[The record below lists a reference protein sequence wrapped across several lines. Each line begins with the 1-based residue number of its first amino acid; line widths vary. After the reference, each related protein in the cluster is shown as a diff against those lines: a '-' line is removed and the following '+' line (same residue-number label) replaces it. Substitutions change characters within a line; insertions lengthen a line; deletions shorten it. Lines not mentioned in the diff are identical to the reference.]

1 MMRFMDAETQTNS
14 RETQMTFHRFSG
26 IACVLSTLLCSG
38 QLANAQS
45 TRTNYYNTLQ
55 TISYASDVDSFQQ
68 NLRAIVRSTT
78 LQEET
83 STLYKMAFE
92 GGITFPSSTNPTVAA
107 SEEII
112 LVRSAGGKLKTEDPS
127 LSRTIAVI
135 NSGVDWATSHSLP
148 ENKQLRIPIDL
159 GNGVTSFA
167 MMTFDSEPVDIG
179 AGDDTRLVTVRS
191 APRRISGRSGIFT
204 CAYNAIF
211 IYSPKND
218 QLYQSTSVF
227 TANNNVS
234 EQFRLEEQTFLT
246 TTSGAAPQ
254 YELVDYKNRLGTF
267 TTYEGGL
274 PMSNPPPPWVI
285 EAMTARES
293 LYCQGKAIVYQK
305 TNWVF
310 VSAFIANTSYAL
322 MNYAW
327 NVVTGET
334 LVTSVRKNYP
344 EIGSRLQHV
353 DIETIVCNAN
363 TTLVA
368 STLQLTSTVASE
380 STSLGAKHVSIT
392 PDAKP
397 SLPERPSVPVAAA
410 GSDLMSTVLIVGGAG
425 AAIALGSSSS
435 GGSSSAC
442 AGNGLVGNYT
452 ATIFDPCLVTD
463 IPPSDISFA
472 LALKSN
478 CSVSGTATVSG
489 VTVPVTTTTWSHAS
503 GILTIG
509 SFTGPVLESA
519 ITFPTPLEQIF
530 PAVATAVLAFFD
542 PLPDEVRLEIIEDC
556 GSPEEWVSGLEMIW
570 KR

>member
-55 TISYASDVDSFQQ
+55 TISYASDDDSFQQ
-68 NLRAIVRSTT
+68 HLRAIVRSTT

-159 GNGVTSFA
+159 GNGVTSYA

-327 NVVTGET
+327 NAVTGET

-380 STSLGAKHVSIT
+380 SASLGAKHVSIT

-397 SLPERPSVPVAAA
+397 SLPERPSVPIAAA

-425 AAIALGSSSS
+425 AAIALGTSSS

-452 ATIFDPCLVTD
+452 ATISSPCNRTI
-463 IPPSDISFA
+463 IPPSEISLA
-472 LALKSN
+472 LALNSS
-478 CSVSGTATVSG
+478 CSVTGTANVYTE
-489 VTVPVTTTTWSHAS
+489 TPAVTTTTWSHAS

-509 SFTGPVLESA
+509 SFTGAVAESA
-519 ITFPTPLEQIF
+519 TTFTTPLEQIF
-530 PAVATAVLAFFD
+530 PAVAAAVLASFD
-542 PLPDEVRLEIIEDC
+542 LFDKDEQIAIIANC
-556 GSPEEWVSGLEMIW
+556 GTPEAYVSGLQMTW
-570 KR
+570 TR

>member
-1 MMRFMDAETQTNS
+1 MMRFMDAETQTIS

-26 IACVLSTLLCSG
+26 IACVLFALLCSV
-38 QLANAQS
+38 QLTNAQS
-45 TRTNYYNTLQ
+45 TQTNYYNTLQ

-78 LQEET
+78 LHEEP
-83 STLYKMAFE
+83 STLYKLAFE
-92 GGITFPSSTNPTVAA
+92 GGITFPSATNPTVAA

-112 LVRSAGGKLKTEDPS
+112 LARSAGGKLKTEDPS

-159 GNGVTSFA
+159 GNGVTSYA
-167 MMTFDSEPVDIG
+167 LMTFDSEPVDIG

-191 APRRISGRSGIFT
+191 APRRISGRSGVFT

-246 TTSGAAPQ
+246 TTNGTDPQ

-327 NVVTGET
+327 NAVTGET

-368 STLQLTSTVASE
+368 SALQLTSTVASE
-380 STSLGAKHVSIT
+380 TASLGAKHVSIT
-392 PDAKP
+392 PDAKL

-410 GSDLMSTVLIVGGAG
+410 GSDLMSAVLIVGGAG
-425 AAIALGSSSS
+425 AAIALGTSSS
-435 GGSSSAC
+435 GGSSGAC

-452 ATIFDPCLVTD
+452 ATISSPCNGTF
-463 IPPSDISFA
+463 IPASYISLA
-472 LALKSN
+472 LALNSS
-478 CSVSGTATVSG
+478 CSVTGTANVDGETLA
-489 VTVPVTTTTWSHAS
+489 VTPTTWSYAS

-509 SFTGPVLESA
+509 SFPVAVADSA
-519 ITFPTPLEQIF
+519 TTFETPLEQIF
-530 PAVATAVLAFFD
+530 PAVAAAVLAAFD
-542 PLPDEVRLEIIEDC
+542 LLDKYERDEIIANC
-556 GSPEEWVSGLEMIW
+556 GTPEAYVSGLQMTW
-570 KR
+570 TR

>member
-26 IACVLSTLLCSG
+26 IACVLFALLCSV
-38 QLANAQS
+38 QLTNAQS
-45 TRTNYYNTLQ
+45 TQTNYYNTLQ
-55 TISYASDVDSFQQ
+55 TISYASEDDSFQQ

-78 LQEET
+78 LHEET
-83 STLYKMAFE
+83 STLYKLAFE
-92 GGITFPSSTNPTVAA
+92 GGITFPSATNPTVAA

-112 LVRSAGGKLKTEDPS
+112 LARSAGGKLKTEDPS

-159 GNGVTSFA
+159 GNGITSYA

-191 APRRISGRSGIFT
+191 APRRISGRSGVFT

-227 TANNNVS
+227 TANNNAS

-327 NVVTGET
+327 NAFTGET

-344 EIGSRLQHV
+344 EIGFRLQHV

-363 TTLVA
+363 TTLEA

-380 STSLGAKHVSIT
+380 TASLGAKHVSIT

-410 GSDLMSTVLIVGGAG
+410 GSDLMSTVLVVGGAG
-425 AAIALGSSSS
+425 AAIALGTSSS
-435 GGSSSAC
+435 GGSRSAC

-452 ATIFDPCLVTD
+452 ATISSPCMGTT
-463 IPPSDISFA
+463 IPASEISLA
-472 LALKSN
+472 LALNSS
-478 CSVSGTATVSG
+478 CSVTGTANVYGET
-489 VTVPVTTTTWSHAS
+489 PAVTTTTWSHAS
-503 GILTIG
+503 GNLTIG
-509 SFTGPVLESA
+509 SFTAPVAESA
-519 ITFPTPLEQIF
+519 TTFTTPLEQIF
-530 PAVATAVLAFFD
+530 PAVATTVLATFD
-542 PLPDEVRLEIIEDC
+542 LLPPIEQDEIIANC
-556 GSPEEWVSGLEMIW
+556 GTPEAYVSGLQMTW
-570 KR
+570 TR

>member
-1 MMRFMDAETQTNS
+1 MDPETQTNS

-26 IACVLSTLLCSG
+26 IACALFALLCSV
-38 QLANAQS
+38 QVSNAQS
-45 TRTNYYNTLQ
+45 NQTNYYNTLQ
-55 TISYASDVDSFQQ
+55 TISYASDGDSFQQ

-78 LQEET
+78 LHDET
-83 STLYKMAFE
+83 STLYKLAFQ
-92 GGITFPSSTNPTVAA
+92 GGITFPSATNPTVAA
-107 SEEII
+107 SNEFI
-112 LVRSAGGKLKTEDPS
+112 LARGVGGKLKTEDPS

-135 NSGVDWATSHSLP
+135 NSGVDWATSHALP

-159 GNGVTSFA
+159 GNGVTSYV

-191 APRRISGRSGIFT
+191 APRRISGRSGVFT
-204 CAYNAIF
+204 CAYNAMF

-218 QLYQSTSVF
+218 QMYQSTSVF

-246 TTSGAAPQ
+246 STHGADPQ
-254 YELVDYKNRLGTF
+254 YDIVDYKNRLGTF
-267 TTYEGGL
+267 TNYEGGL

-285 EAMTARES
+285 EAMSARES

-327 NVVTGET
+327 NAVIGET
-334 LVTSVRKNYP
+334 LVTSVRKKYP

-363 TTLVA
+363 TTLEA
-368 STLQLTSTVASE
+368 SSLQLTSTVASE
-380 STSLGAKHVSIT
+380 TASLGAKHVSIT

-397 SLPERPSVPVAAA
+397 SLPTRPSVPVAAA
-410 GSDLMSTVLIVGGAG
+410 GSDLMSTVLLVGGAG
-425 AAIALGSSSS
+425 AAIALGTSSS

-452 ATIFDPCLVTD
+452 ATISSPCMGTIV
-463 IPPSDISFA
+463 PPSDIS
-472 LALKSN
+472 LALSLN
-478 CSVSGTATVSG
+478 SGCSVTGTANVYGET
-489 VTVPVTTTTWSHAS
+489 PAVTTTTWSHTS
-503 GILTIG
+503 GMLTIG
-509 SFTGPVLESA
+509 TFTAAVAESA
-519 ITFPTPLEQIF
+519 TTFTTPLEQIF
-530 PAVATAVLAFFD
+530 PAVAAAVLATFD
-542 PLPDEVRLEIIEDC
+542 LLPPIEQDEIIANC
-556 GSPEEWVSGLEMIW
+556 GTPEAYVSELEMTW
-570 KR
+570 TR